1 MSNIKSF
8 REQSKNDWGTRQDRN
23 PTNEEIQLGA
33 ILRMADATELMA
45 SNYTQLQKDLDWYR
59 QMYRESQE
67 VITHQERKI
76 ANLRGQVT
84 KLKNKFK
91 TQNQ

>member
-8 REQSKNDWGTRQDRN
+8 REQSRRDWGSRQDIN
-23 PTNEEIQLGA
+23 PSNEEIQLGA

-45 SNYTQLQKDLDWYR
+45 SNYKNLQSDLDWYKKMHR
-59 QMYRESQE
+59 QVQE
-67 VITHQERKI
+67 TVARRDRQI

-84 KLKNKFK
+84 KLKNKLK